1 MKEFSIFD
9 IIGPNMIGPSSSHTA
24 GALRIAQLARGMISG
39 EEAVGAYYQTFQLVK
54 GYVAVPQK
62 LDLSNPEYAPLTEMG
77 YNVLNSLKLGWQLSV
92 TEESALG
99 IDAKTGRPVL
109 REKQSDRTLTYSDLE
124 GSQAKQAAEIL
135 AEYGIGYAG
144 GRFRPEK
151 QLTQLDLA
159 ALLASTQ
166 GLVIDPDNLAEGDAD
181 RVYRVACG
189 MGALRREDR
198 NDTRLLS
205 RLDVIRCLL
214 DAGGYGP
221 AARLQGIYRTDFSD
235 AGDIPDDMLG
245 YAALAQALR
254 MTGGGRLSPG
264 QGATRA
270 DAALMLFA
278 FMERD

>member
-1 MKEFSIFD
+1 M
-9 IIGPNMIGPSSSHTA
+9 
-24 GALRIAQLARGMISG
+24 
-39 EEAVGAYYQTFQLVK
+39 
-54 GYVAVPQK
+54 AVPQK
-62 LDLSNPEYAPLTEMG
+62 LDLSDPEYAPLAEMG
-77 YNVLNSLKLGWQLSV
+77 YSALNSLKLGWKLSA

-99 IDAKTGRPVL
+99 IDAKTGQPVL
-109 REKQSDRTLTYSDLE
+109 REEQSNGKLQYSDIE
-124 GSQAKQAAEIL
+124 GSRAKQAAETL

-166 GLVIDPDNLAEGDAD
+166 GLAIDPDNLAEGDAD
-181 RVYRVACG
+181 RVYRTVYG

-198 NDTRLLS
+198 NDSRVLS

-235 AGDIPDDMLG
+235 AGDIPEELLG
-245 YAALAQALR
+245 YAALAQALKLAD
-254 MTGGGRLSPG
+254 GGRLNPG
-264 QGATRA
+264 QSATRA